1 MINTW
6 CPNKFRMEND
16 GKCRKSKV
24 AKFSIFLTKNASNWR
39 VQCKQTFTTFFG
51 FRLWYTVQNL
61 IGHPV
66 VVDVKNIRTI
76 PRYIWMYWYLRQNVR
91 KKKSKKYFELLEFF
105 WGSIQLCFKRVMMFT
120 VQLKRDGEM
129 MLGTWLDIKT
139 CDFWVKNALFLTP
152 FQSKKNASAAA
163 SAGST
168 SSTTTAN
175 ATEFTVSR

>member
-6 CPNKFRMEND
+6 FPNKFWMKNVE
-16 GKCRKSKV
+16 CQKSRNSRFLSNL
-24 AKFSIFLTKNASNWR
+24 KFSR
-39 VQCKQTFTTFFG
+39 VFFG
-51 FRLWYTVQNL
+51 FGSWYTVQNL
-61 IGHPV
+61 LGHPV
-66 VVDVKNIRTI
+66 IVDLKNIRTI
-76 PRYIWMYWYLRQNVR
+76 PRCIWMYWYLRQKR
-91 KKKSKKYFELLEFF
+91 KEKKSKKYFELLEFF
-105 WGSIQLCFKRVMMFT
+105 WGSIQLCSKRVMMFT

-139 CDFWVKNALFLTP
+139 CDFWVKIALFLTP